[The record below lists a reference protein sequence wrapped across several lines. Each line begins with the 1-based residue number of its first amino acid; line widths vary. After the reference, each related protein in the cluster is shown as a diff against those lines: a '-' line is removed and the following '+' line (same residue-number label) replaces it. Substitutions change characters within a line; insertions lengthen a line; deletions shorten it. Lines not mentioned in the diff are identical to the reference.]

1 MKKRTKIIATIS
13 DQRCDVEFIRSLY
26 EAGMNAAR
34 INSAHVTTESAA
46 KVVENVRKVSD
57 RIAIIID
64 TKGPEIRVTG
74 MAPGFETGIKVS
86 RGDMIR
92 IKGSETNEPSN
103 NEVVYVNDSSIYK
116 DVPVGAAILID
127 DGELEMEVTE
137 KKDDELICRVKNNG
151 VIKPR
156 KSVNIPN
163 VPINLPSVTERDFE
177 FINWAIDMDIDFIA
191 HSFVR
196 KKEDVLAVKKIIEE
210 RNSTIKIIS
219 KIENQE
225 GVNNIDEI
233 LDETYGI
240 MVARGDLGVEIP
252 AERIPGTQRF
262 LVNKC
267 IESKIP
273 VIIATQML
281 HTMISNPRPTRAEIS
296 DVANAIYQ
304 RVDAV
309 MLSGETANGD
319 YPVEAVE
326 TMARVAAEVEKDHSN
341 PNIEMNLVRINNEIT
356 AQLCRSAVRA
366 TLNLPVKA
374 IVIDTLS
381 GRTGRYL
388 AAFRS
393 QKPVFAVCY
402 RKSVMRHLAISYG
415 IHAIYS
421 EPSINHE
428 GFLLSIL
435 YYLEEKKWLSKED
448 LIVVLGG
455 SFGAAKGA
463 SFMEIGNVL
472 NLEHKA
478 LTNACRNLLHP
489 NEKEAR
495 HYKKIRGERHVHPLS
510 FTFGCYLHL
519 YRQALPQL
527 LQGRIHIPG
536 RHLFNTSSIIYILRA
551 AARRAKP
558 QGRCQPGPAFHPPQG
573 LPRPGQRTPPSL

>member
-74 MAPGFETGIKVS
+74 MAPGFETGIKVL

-478 LTNACRNLLHP
+478 LTNA
-489 NEKEAR
+489 K
-495 HYKKIRGERHVHPLS
+495 
-510 FTFGCYLHL
+510 
-519 YRQALPQL
+519 
-527 LQGRIHIPG
+527 
-536 RHLFNTSSIIYILRA
+536 
-551 AARRAKP
+551 
-558 QGRCQPGPAFHPPQG
+558 
-573 LPRPGQRTPPSL
+573 

>member
-177 FINWAIDMDIDFIA
+177 FINWAIDMGIDFIA

-478 LTNACRNLLHP
+478 LTNA
-489 NEKEAR
+489 K
-495 HYKKIRGERHVHPLS
+495 
-510 FTFGCYLHL
+510 
-519 YRQALPQL
+519 
-527 LQGRIHIPG
+527 
-536 RHLFNTSSIIYILRA
+536 
-551 AARRAKP
+551 
-558 QGRCQPGPAFHPPQG
+558 
-573 LPRPGQRTPPSL
+573 

>member
-281 HTMISNPRPTRAEIS
+281 HTMISSPRPTRAEIS

-478 LTNACRNLLHP
+478 LTNA
-489 NEKEAR
+489 K
-495 HYKKIRGERHVHPLS
+495 
-510 FTFGCYLHL
+510 
-519 YRQALPQL
+519 
-527 LQGRIHIPG
+527 
-536 RHLFNTSSIIYILRA
+536 
-551 AARRAKP
+551 
-558 QGRCQPGPAFHPPQG
+558 
-573 LPRPGQRTPPSL
+573 

>member
-64 TKGPEIRVTG
+64 TKGPEILVTG

-478 LTNACRNLLHP
+478 LTNA
-489 NEKEAR
+489 K
-495 HYKKIRGERHVHPLS
+495 
-510 FTFGCYLHL
+510 
-519 YRQALPQL
+519 
-527 LQGRIHIPG
+527 
-536 RHLFNTSSIIYILRA
+536 
-551 AARRAKP
+551 
-558 QGRCQPGPAFHPPQG
+558 
-573 LPRPGQRTPPSL
+573 

>member
-1 MKKRTKIIATIS
+1 MMLKKTKIVASIS
-13 DQRCDVEFIRSLY
+13 DLRCDVDFIRDLFN
-26 EAGMNAAR
+26 AGMNVVR
-34 INSAHVTTESAA
+34 MNTAHASREGFEQLIA
-46 KVVENVRKVSD
+46 NVREVSN
-57 RIAIIID
+57 RIGILMD
-64 TKGPEIRVTG
+64 TKGPEVRTTKNAEDTTEYKTGDQVKIIGNPEKETVRGCIYVTY
-74 MAPGFETGIKVS
+74 PNF
-86 RGDMIR
+86 
-92 IKGSETNEPSN
+92 
-103 NEVVYVNDSSIYK
+103 VNDLS
-116 DVPVGAAILID
+116 VGAKILID
-127 DGELEMEVTE
+127 DGDLELKVTDKDEEALYCEVCNDAT
-137 KKDDELICRVKNNG
+137 LAS
-151 VIKPR
+151 R
-156 KSVNIPN
+156 KSVN
-163 VPINLPSVTERDFE
+163 VPGVRINLPSLTEKDRNN
-177 FINWAIDMDIDFIA
+177 ILYAIEKDIDFIA

-196 KKEDVLAVKKIIEE
+196 NKQDVLDIREILNAYG
-210 RNSTIKIIS
+210 SDIKIIA

-478 LTNACRNLLHP
+478 LTNA
-489 NEKEAR
+489 K
-495 HYKKIRGERHVHPLS
+495 
-510 FTFGCYLHL
+510 
-519 YRQALPQL
+519 
-527 LQGRIHIPG
+527 
-536 RHLFNTSSIIYILRA
+536 
-551 AARRAKP
+551 
-558 QGRCQPGPAFHPPQG
+558 
-573 LPRPGQRTPPSL
+573 

>member
-103 NEVVYVNDSSIYK
+103 NDVVYVNDSSIYK

-478 LTNACRNLLHP
+478 LTNA
-489 NEKEAR
+489 K
-495 HYKKIRGERHVHPLS
+495 
-510 FTFGCYLHL
+510 
-519 YRQALPQL
+519 
-527 LQGRIHIPG
+527 
-536 RHLFNTSSIIYILRA
+536 
-551 AARRAKP
+551 
-558 QGRCQPGPAFHPPQG
+558 
-573 LPRPGQRTPPSL
+573 

>member
-13 DQRCDVEFIRSLY
+13 DRRCDVEFIRSLY
-26 EAGMNAAR
+26 EAGMNAVR

-46 KVVENVRKVSD
+46 RVVENVRKVSD
-57 RIAIIID
+57 SIAIIID

-74 MAPGFETGIKVS
+74 MAPGYEEGIKVVE
-86 RGDMIR
+86 GDTIC
-92 IKGSETNEPSN
+92 IKGSQTDEPSSK
-103 NEVVYVNDSSIYK
+103 ECVYVNDFSIYN

-127 DGELEMEVTE
+127 DGELELDVMD
-137 KKDDELICRVKNNG
+137 KRDNELICTVKNHG

-163 VPINLPSVTERDFE
+163 VPINLPSVTERDYR
-177 FINWAIDMDIDFIA
+177 FINWAIDMDVDFIA

-196 KKEDVLAVKKIIEE
+196 KKEDVLAVKKIIKE

-252 AERIPGTQRF
+252 AEKIPGTQRF

-267 IESKIP
+267 IESKTP

-309 MLSGETANGD
+309 MLSGETANGE

-415 IHAIYS
+415 IHAIYR

-478 LTNACRNLLHP
+478 LTHSTR
-489 NEKEAR
+489 
-495 HYKKIRGERHVHPLS
+495 
-510 FTFGCYLHL
+510 
-519 YRQALPQL
+519 
-527 LQGRIHIPG
+527 
-536 RHLFNTSSIIYILRA
+536 
-551 AARRAKP
+551 
-558 QGRCQPGPAFHPPQG
+558 
-573 LPRPGQRTPPSL
+573 

>member
-156 KSVNIPN
+156 KCVNIPN

-478 LTNACRNLLHP
+478 LTNA
-489 NEKEAR
+489 K
-495 HYKKIRGERHVHPLS
+495 
-510 FTFGCYLHL
+510 
-519 YRQALPQL
+519 
-527 LQGRIHIPG
+527 
-536 RHLFNTSSIIYILRA
+536 
-551 AARRAKP
+551 
-558 QGRCQPGPAFHPPQG
+558 
-573 LPRPGQRTPPSL
+573 

>member
-127 DGELEMEVTE
+127 DGELEMEVTK

-478 LTNACRNLLHP
+478 LTNA
-489 NEKEAR
+489 K
-495 HYKKIRGERHVHPLS
+495 
-510 FTFGCYLHL
+510 
-519 YRQALPQL
+519 
-527 LQGRIHIPG
+527 
-536 RHLFNTSSIIYILRA
+536 
-551 AARRAKP
+551 
-558 QGRCQPGPAFHPPQG
+558 
-573 LPRPGQRTPPSL
+573 

>member
-267 IESKIP
+267 IESKLP

-478 LTNACRNLLHP
+478 LTNA
-489 NEKEAR
+489 K
-495 HYKKIRGERHVHPLS
+495 
-510 FTFGCYLHL
+510 
-519 YRQALPQL
+519 
-527 LQGRIHIPG
+527 
-536 RHLFNTSSIIYILRA
+536 
-551 AARRAKP
+551 
-558 QGRCQPGPAFHPPQG
+558 
-573 LPRPGQRTPPSL
+573 

>member
-127 DGELEMEVTE
+127 DGELEMAVTE

-478 LTNACRNLLHP
+478 LTNA
-489 NEKEAR
+489 K
-495 HYKKIRGERHVHPLS
+495 
-510 FTFGCYLHL
+510 
-519 YRQALPQL
+519 
-527 LQGRIHIPG
+527 
-536 RHLFNTSSIIYILRA
+536 
-551 AARRAKP
+551 
-558 QGRCQPGPAFHPPQG
+558 
-573 LPRPGQRTPPSL
+573 

>member
-34 INSAHVTTESAA
+34 INWAHVTTESAA

-177 FINWAIDMDIDFIA
+177 FINWAIDMDVDFIA

-478 LTNACRNLLHP
+478 LTNA
-489 NEKEAR
+489 K
-495 HYKKIRGERHVHPLS
+495 
-510 FTFGCYLHL
+510 
-519 YRQALPQL
+519 
-527 LQGRIHIPG
+527 
-536 RHLFNTSSIIYILRA
+536 
-551 AARRAKP
+551 
-558 QGRCQPGPAFHPPQG
+558 
-573 LPRPGQRTPPSL
+573 

>member
-26 EAGMNAAR
+26 EAGMNVAR

-478 LTNACRNLLHP
+478 LTNA
-489 NEKEAR
+489 K
-495 HYKKIRGERHVHPLS
+495 
-510 FTFGCYLHL
+510 
-519 YRQALPQL
+519 
-527 LQGRIHIPG
+527 
-536 RHLFNTSSIIYILRA
+536 
-551 AARRAKP
+551 
-558 QGRCQPGPAFHPPQG
+558 
-573 LPRPGQRTPPSL
+573 

>member
-240 MVARGDLGVEIP
+240 MARGDLGVEIP

-478 LTNACRNLLHP
+478 LTNA
-489 NEKEAR
+489 K
-495 HYKKIRGERHVHPLS
+495 
-510 FTFGCYLHL
+510 
-519 YRQALPQL
+519 
-527 LQGRIHIPG
+527 
-536 RHLFNTSSIIYILRA
+536 
-551 AARRAKP
+551 
-558 QGRCQPGPAFHPPQG
+558 
-573 LPRPGQRTPPSL
+573 

>member
-309 MLSGETANGD
+309 MLSGETANSD

-478 LTNACRNLLHP
+478 LTNA
-489 NEKEAR
+489 K
-495 HYKKIRGERHVHPLS
+495 
-510 FTFGCYLHL
+510 
-519 YRQALPQL
+519 
-527 LQGRIHIPG
+527 
-536 RHLFNTSSIIYILRA
+536 
-551 AARRAKP
+551 
-558 QGRCQPGPAFHPPQG
+558 
-573 LPRPGQRTPPSL
+573 

>member
-225 GVNNIDEI
+225 GVDNIDEI

-478 LTNACRNLLHP
+478 LTNA
-489 NEKEAR
+489 K
-495 HYKKIRGERHVHPLS
+495 
-510 FTFGCYLHL
+510 
-519 YRQALPQL
+519 
-527 LQGRIHIPG
+527 
-536 RHLFNTSSIIYILRA
+536 
-551 AARRAKP
+551 
-558 QGRCQPGPAFHPPQG
+558 
-573 LPRPGQRTPPSL
+573 

>member
-74 MAPGFETGIKVS
+74 MALGFETGIKVS

-127 DGELEMEVTE
+127 DGELEMEVIE

-478 LTNACRNLLHP
+478 LTNA
-489 NEKEAR
+489 K
-495 HYKKIRGERHVHPLS
+495 
-510 FTFGCYLHL
+510 
-519 YRQALPQL
+519 
-527 LQGRIHIPG
+527 
-536 RHLFNTSSIIYILRA
+536 
-551 AARRAKP
+551 
-558 QGRCQPGPAFHPPQG
+558 
-573 LPRPGQRTPPSL
+573 

>member
-177 FINWAIDMDIDFIA
+177 FINWAIDMDVDFIA

-196 KKEDVLAVKKIIEE
+196 KKEDVLAVKELIKK
-210 RNSTIKIIS
+210 RNSSIKIIS
-219 KIENQE
+219 KIENKE
-225 GVNNIDEI
+225 GVDNIDEI

-252 AERIPGTQRF
+252 AEQIPVTQRL
-262 LVNKC
+262 LVSKC
-267 IESKIP
+267 IESKKP

-281 HTMISNPRPTRAEIS
+281 HTMITHPRPTRAEIS

-309 MLSGETANGD
+309 MLSGETANGQ
-319 YPVEAVE
+319 YPVEAVK
-326 TMARVAAEVEKDHSN
+326 TMARVAREIEKDTAQNS
-341 PNIEMNLVRINNEIT
+341 PNYDMNLVRINNEIT
-356 AQLCRSAVRA
+356 AQLSRSAVRA
-366 TLNLPVKA
+366 CINLPIRA
-374 IVIDTLS
+374 IIIDTLS

-388 AAFRS
+388 AAFRGE
-393 QKPVFAVCY
+393 KPVYAVCY
-402 RKSVMRHLAISYG
+402 RKSVMRQLGISYG
-415 IHAIYS
+415 IHAMYR
-421 EPSINHE
+421 EPTINHE
-428 GFLLSIL
+428 SFLLGVL
-435 YYLEEKKWLSKED
+435 YYLEDRKWLCKED
-448 LIVVLGG
+448 MIVVIGG

-463 SFMEIGNVL
+463 SFLEIGNVL

-478 LTNACRNLLHP
+478 LNAQNL
-489 NEKEAR
+489 
-495 HYKKIRGERHVHPLS
+495 
-510 FTFGCYLHL
+510 
-519 YRQALPQL
+519 
-527 LQGRIHIPG
+527 
-536 RHLFNTSSIIYILRA
+536 
-551 AARRAKP
+551 
-558 QGRCQPGPAFHPPQG
+558 
-573 LPRPGQRTPPSL
+573 